1 MIFQIDFLPNS
12 ESSHIDHRQKDQGIK
27 ILLRLNVAY
36 QLCLYKENL
45 KVKSKRIYDRS
56 VNSCTITF
64 HVLDLQIKFGESLLQ
79 ICYKQL
85 GQICGTVIW
94 IKL

>member
-1 MIFQIDFLPNS
+1 MIFQIDFLSNS
-12 ESSHIDHRQKDQGIK
+12 ESSHIDHRQKEGIK
-27 ILLRLNVAY
+27 IITFKTACSLSMFI
-36 QLCLYKENL
+36 YKENL

-79 ICYKQL
+79 IC
-85 GQICGTVIW
+85 
-94 IKL
+94 

>member
-1 MIFQIDFLPNS
+1 MIFQIDCLPNS

-27 ILLRLNVAY
+27 IITFKTACSLSMFK
-36 QLCLYKENL
+36 KENL